1 MVVHAGIE
9 GGINIGGEEHCLW
22 DGGPEAAQSVV
33 LARTSKYF
41 RKMSK
46 MINMHVDAVSC
57 SPGLILGMPLGL
69 FILRMF
75 ISFE

>member
-1 MVVHAGIE
+1 MLGGVGGGVGYREVVVHAGIE

-41 RKMSK
+41 QKMSK
-46 MINMHVDAVSC
+46 MINMPFHVLQD
-57 SPGLILGMPLGL
+57 
-69 FILRMF
+69 
-75 ISFE
+75 